1 MKKLDLV
8 YLAVILL
15 IASVLRLWAPWDDV
29 LGSSRVNF
37 LETDAWYH
45 VRLVENQVRNFPHRV
60 TVDPYA
66 SLNGQYVAVA
76 PLLDLVIATVV
87 VATQGKGASTDYI
100 ERVAALA
107 PAVAGVLAVA
117 AVWLLGTIAFDRRAG
132 LFAGLL
138 AAVLP
143 GHFLD
148 RTLVGFVDHHA
159 LEVLLSFATLACL
172 ALALGSRPSFAPGA
186 TEGRQA
192 VPSRQELSPRHE
204 VPIPAAA
211 AGLFLG
217 LYLLAWGSGAYFVAI
232 LAGWMLLVPLVC
244 SSRDVL
250 MAAARSSAVAAG
262 VALVLVLALQD
273 PALFRYNTQVV
284 SLVALLGLSGL
295 VVGAMLL
302 PKTSWSSASSVSST
316 FARSATVDRSVA
328 LVLMSV
334 SLVAAALLSALAPD
348 LMRQIGV
355 DLARFSPDPTRMA
368 VLEARPLFLY
378 TGNWVWSQPWVFFRS
393 GFYVGLVAVVWLAV
407 TVWKSR
413 RPDHLLIVIFTGV
426 NYAATVGQNR
436 FGYYLVPASALVAGW
451 LCVRVLDWGG
461 VPHAGNPR
469 PDIKPWLPMQRE
481 LAIVLVAGVVVAP
494 NLVPAALTTTRAGG
508 MADYWASAMEWLR
521 TQTPEPFAQPGY
533 YLARYGA
540 ANPPAA
546 YTVMNW
552 WDQGYWLIQAAH
564 RVPVS
569 NPTQGG
575 APQSAAFL
583 TATDEAAALDILKA
597 NRSRFVMVD
606 WELPFR
612 DTGNGALAGRFQNL
626 ADWAGV
632 PTDRFYSLCYS
643 RSRESDAWTPSW
655 IYFEPYYQAMA
666 YRLMVLGGQGAS
678 PVNSTW
684 VVRRQQRVDSTGR
697 EFCEVSEAQSY
708 ASADEARPA
717 AASLGLEFVVVGRT
731 PWQPAFPVPAVAGL
745 RLAQEFRAPHQKPN
759 ESPMVRVFEVI
770 ER

>member
-1 MKKLDLV
+1 M
-8 YLAVILL
+8 
-15 IASVLRLWAPWDDV
+15 
-29 LGSSRVNF
+29 
-37 LETDAWYH
+37 
-45 VRLVENQVRNFPHRV
+45 
-60 TVDPYA
+60 
-66 SLNGQYVAVA
+66 
-76 PLLDLVIATVV
+76 
-87 VATQGKGASTDYI
+87 
-100 ERVAALA
+100 
-107 PAVAGVLAVA
+107 
-117 AVWLLGTIAFDRRAG
+117 
-132 LFAGLL
+132 
-138 AAVLP
+138 P

-159 LEVLLSFATLACL
+159 LEVLLSFAALVCLTLAL
-172 ALALGSRPSFAPGA
+172 RSRQEVPS
-186 TEGRQA
+186 RQV
-192 VPSRQELSPRHE
+192 VPSRQEVSSRQELA
-204 VPIPAAA
+204 VPAVA
-211 AGLFLG
+211 AGLLLG

-232 LAGWMLLVPLVC
+232 LAVWVGLMPLVGR
-244 SSRDVL
+244 SRDDVAPAARASAI
-250 MAAARSSAVAAG
+250 AAA
-262 VALVLVLALQD
+262 VALVLVVALQD
-273 PALFRYNTQVV
+273 PGLFRYNTQVAA
-284 SLVALLGLSGL
+284 LAALLVLSLL
-295 VVGAMLL
+295 VMLL
-302 PKTSWSSASSVSST
+302 A
-316 FARSATVDRSVA
+316 DRVLLAFGALAVVA
-328 LVLMSV
+328 
-334 SLVAAALLSALAPD
+334 VAAAYLVDPNLV
-348 LMRQIGV
+348 RQV
-355 DLARFSPDPTRMA
+355 TTDLARFSPDPTRMA

-378 TGNWVWSQPWVFFRS
+378 TGNWEWSQPWIFFRG
-393 GFYVGLVAVVWLAV
+393 GFYVGLLAVVWLAV

-413 RPDHLLIVIFTGV
+413 RLDHLLVVIFTVV

-469 PDIKPWLPMQRE
+469 PLIKPWLPMQRE

-508 MADYWASAMEWLR
+508 MADYWASAMQWLR

-533 YLARYGA
+533 YYARYGA

-612 DTGNGALAGRFQNL
+612 DAGNGSLAGRFQNL

-666 YRLMVLGGQGAS
+666 YRLMVLGGQGVN

-708 ASADEARPA
+708 ASADEARRA
-717 AASLGLEFVVVGRT
+717 AAGRGPEFVVVGRT
-731 PWQPAFPVPAVAGL
+731 PWQPAFPVPGITGL
-745 RLAQEFRAPHQKPN
+745 RVVQEFRDPQQKAS